1 MKHRVCGVFLGKEL
15 CIVAANTINANVQK
29 ENLRARSQQGRLVDR
44 VAHTVF
50 LVCAVLVIA
59 IIFGVFIFLGYN
71 GLKVFQD
78 PSARNFF
85 TSTNWNPPTSF
96 GALGFILGSVVT
108 TLLAII
114 IATPFAFAMALY
126 MTELAPAWVNALL
139 RPLLE
144 IFTGMPSV
152 VIGFLALVVLVPWL
166 TKIAGPIAPSA
177 ANAGVGWGAATI
189 VLIVMV
195 LPTIVSISIDAI
207 RSVPNSVREASL
219 ALGSTRWQ
227 MMKDA
232 VLPAAAAGLAT
243 AVVLGMTRAIGEALA
258 VGLVLQGDVHL
269 PSNLL
274 SLGTFFQPNIN
285 MTEAI
290 LNYFSESSGTERSGF
305 FMLGFVLLIISFLFI
320 CVSRYI
326 ASRSVYK

>member
-1 MKHRVCGVFLGKEL
+1 M
-15 CIVAANTINANVQK
+15 AANTIQVNVQ
-29 ENLRARSQQGRLVDR
+29 EEDLRTRSRRGRWVDQ
-44 VAHTVF
+44 VAHIVF
-50 LVCAVLVIA
+50 LVCALLVIA

-71 GLKVFQD
+71 GLKMFQD
-78 PSARNFF
+78 PSARDFF
-85 TSTNWNPPTSF
+85 TSTNWNPNVGASSSY

-114 IATPFAFAMALY
+114 IATPFSFAMALY
-126 MTELAPAWVNALL
+126 MTELAPQWVNAAL

-152 VIGFLALVVLVPWL
+152 VIGFLALLVLVPWL
-166 TKIAGPIAPSA
+166 TTVAAPIAPSA

-207 RSVPNSVREASL
+207 KSVPDSVREASL

-269 PSNLL
+269 PTNLF

-290 LNYFSESSGTERSGF
+290 LNYFSEFSGTQRAGF
-305 FMLGFVLLIISFLFI
+305 FMLGFVLLAISFLFI

>member
-1 MKHRVCGVFLGKEL
+1 M
-15 CIVAANTINANVQK
+15 AANTIKVNVQE
-29 ENLRARSQQGRLVDR
+29 ENLRVRSQRGRWVDQ
-44 VAHTVF
+44 VAHIVF

-78 PSARNFF
+78 PSARDFF
-85 TSTNWNPPTSF
+85 TSTNWSPPGNGPSVSY

-126 MTELAPAWVNALL
+126 MTEVAPPWVNAAL

-166 TKIAGPIAPSA
+166 TKVAAPIAPSA

-269 PSNLL
+269 PTNLF
-274 SLGTFFQPNIN
+274 SLGSFFQPNIN

-290 LNYFSESSGTERSGF
+290 LNYFSESSGTERDGF
-305 FMLGFVLLIISFLFI
+305 FMLGFVLLAISFLFI